1 LRTGPREMVQ
11 SGELASAC
19 FLACRSRG
27 RVRGSGGSSVV
38 SGCPGSHDNDKREAP
53 EGRGLGVGFV
63 GRKGSGHI
71 EGTAREE
78 SSGSSPGRAA
88 VVSCSLVASRTQ
100 ARVRAVPGP
109 SDNDNAGHQAYE
121 DEGTESEWLAQDSKS
136 HEGSSVGQPRGASLF
151 HPPSRAWG
159 APWFI
164 AGRSE
169 NSWSQSDTWPWGA
182 YAKVRGG
189 ASP

>member
-1 LRTGPREMVQ
+1 MVQ

-27 RVRGSGGSSVV
+27 LVRESGGSSVV

-53 EGRGLGVGFV
+53 EGRGLGVRFV

-71 EGTAREE
+71 EGTATEE

-88 VVSCSLVASRTQ
+88 VVSCSLVASRTH

-109 SDNDNAGHQAYE
+109 SDNGNAGQQACV

-151 HPPSRAWG
+151 HPPSG
-159 APWFI
+159 IEDLGGTLVI
-164 AGRSE
+164 AGRIKTVGVSRIPGLE
-169 NSWSQSDTWPWGA
+169 GRTHGSG
-182 YAKVRGG
+182 GG